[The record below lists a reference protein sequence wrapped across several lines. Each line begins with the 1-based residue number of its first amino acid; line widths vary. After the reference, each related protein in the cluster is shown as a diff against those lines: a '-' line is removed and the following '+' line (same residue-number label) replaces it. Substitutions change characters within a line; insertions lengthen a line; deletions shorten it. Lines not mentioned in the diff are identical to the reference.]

1 MIEKWHNLIKSGDV
15 NQLEELLA
23 DEIVFFS
30 PVVYTPQR
38 GKKLATMYLTGAFY
52 VLLSENFKYTKE
64 VINDNVAVLEFE
76 TELDGIK
83 VNGVDIISWNE
94 EEKITEFKVMVRPQ
108 KGMEKLQ
115 EEMWKLLQK
124 MK

>member
-1 MIEKWHNLIKSGDV
+1 MIGKWHNLLKSGDV
-15 NQLEELLA
+15 SQIEELLA
-23 DEIVFFS
+23 DYVVFYS
-30 PVVYTPQR
+30 PVVHTPQR

-76 TELDGIK
+76 TELDGVK

-94 EEKITEFKVMVRPQ
+94 EKKITEFKVMVRPQ

>member
-1 MIEKWHNLIKSGDV
+1 MIDKWHKL
-15 NQLEELLA
+15 LENKDINKLDELL
-23 DEIVFFS
+23 DDDVVFYS
-30 PVVYTPQR
+30 PVVHKPQR
-38 GKKLATMYLTGAFY
+38 GKELTKMYLTGAFF
-52 VLLSENFKYTKE
+52 VLLSENFIYKKE

-76 TELDGIK
+76 AVVDGIE

-94 EEKITEFKVMVRPQ
+94 EDKITEFKVMVRPR

-115 EEMWKLLQK
+115 EKMWELLEK

>member
-30 PVVYTPQR
+30 PVVHTPQR

-83 VNGVDIISWNE
+83 INGVDIISWNE